1 MIEHFETKWSFGADP
16 MDPQASDIAL
26 EAGTSELTA
35 QGMLSASWA
44 MVEAFT
50 GKTYRDTTAG
60 QVIVKVSAPMVW
72 TWPRYPFPEELT
84 FEAYAQ
90 GSWVQH
96 AETYIPSAGLIEL
109 EPFTLYRIG
118 HTTTTPGATVTPAVE
133 QAVYNLTLYQLL
145 QSPARR
151 EFKSQAAGDS
161 SLTRETLMP
170 VFYGSGAGAMLAGE
184 MRL

>member
-1 MIEHFETKWSFGADP
+1 MIEHLETKWTFGPDP
-16 MDPQASDIAL
+16 VNPQASDIAL

-50 GKTYRDTTAG
+50 GKTYRDVTAG
-60 QVIVKVSAPMVW
+60 RVIIKVSSPVTW
-72 TWPRYPFPEELT
+72 VWPRYPFPEELT
-84 FEAYAQ
+84 VECYAN
-90 GSWVQH
+90 GSWV
-96 AETYIPSAGLIEL
+96 AWSETYIPELGMIEL
-109 EPFTLYRIG
+109 EPGSLYRLS
-118 HTTTTPGATVTPAVE
+118 HLTTTPGATVTPAVE